1 MFNLFGKKKKSA
13 NVVAVYAPADGK
25 VMPITEVKDDVFSTK
40 MLGDGLAVKAD
51 NGEIFAPVA
60 GEITTVFPT
69 KHAIGI
75 TTEQGLEIL
84 IHLGLDTVELKG
96 EPFETLI
103 KVGDKVKAGDPIV
116 KMDLAKIQA
125 AGYDDTVIVV
135 YTNMDLLE
143 SISEVQA
150 RTVNHSQRVQEIT
163 FK

>member
-150 RTVNHSQRVQEIT
+150 RTVNHSQKVQEIT

>member
-116 KMDLAKIQA
+116 KMDLDKIQA

-150 RTVNHSQRVQEIT
+150 RTVNHSQKVQEIT

>member
-1 MFNLFGKKKKSA
+1 
-13 NVVAVYAPADGK
+13 
-25 VMPITEVKDDVFSTK
+25 MPITEVKDDVFSTK

-150 RTVNHSQRVQEIT
+150 RTVNHSQKVQEIT

>member
-150 RTVNHSQRVQEIT
+150 RTFNHSKKVQEIT

>member
-75 TTEQGLEIL
+75 TTEQGWEIL

-135 YTNMDLLE
+135 YTNMDLIE
-143 SISEVQA
+143 SVSEIQA
-150 RTVNHSQRVQEIT
+150 RTVNHSQKVQEIT